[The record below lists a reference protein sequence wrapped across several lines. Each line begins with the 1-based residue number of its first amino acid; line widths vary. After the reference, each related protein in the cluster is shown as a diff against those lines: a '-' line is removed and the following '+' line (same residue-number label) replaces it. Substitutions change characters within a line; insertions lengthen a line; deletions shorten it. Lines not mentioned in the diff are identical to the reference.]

1 MGKIRTV
8 KKTNYSIISNNV
20 LWDKRLSVKARFVLI
35 FCLSLADG
43 WEYNVIGLAKSMNVS
58 HPTVTAALRELEQYG
73 YLTREQLKDENGKFN
88 GVDYVFI
95 ECPESEPYAKKPC
108 AKKLHTEN
116 LHAENCMQLNTNK
129 LNTKELNTNS
139 IITSQDGK
147 DAVAAYM
154 QHIHPTPSS
163 TMVEKIN
170 DLANEVGAD
179 IFIKACDEAE
189 RYNKRSLAYVEAVAL
204 DMKNGSGRKPNQP
217 IEDYWAY
224 MLKGVEDGDKQN

>member
-8 KKTNYSIISNNV
+8 KDTNYSVISNAI
-20 LWDKRLSVKARFVLI
+20 LWDKRLSPKARFILI
-35 FCLSLADG
+35 FCLSLADS
-43 WEYNVIGLAKSMNVS
+43 WEYNVIGLASSIGISSDAIVKG
-58 HPTVTAALRELEQYG
+58 LKELELYG
-73 YLTREQLKDENGKFN
+73 YLERKQLFDERKKFA
-88 GVDYVFI
+88 GYDYMFYEKSKVDGH
-95 ECPESEPYAKKPC
+95 SDLPYTEKPY
-108 AKKLHTEN
+108 TEN
-116 LHAENCMQLNTNK
+116 TYTEKPPQLNTNK